1 MHVYGNY
8 MWKKQCVGLLV
19 YLLDIHTR
27 TRHSGHQRTGRWPAY
42 GRHFVLVRCVTC
54 VRAYHLKSS
63 ITSNYEVTAAIIV
76 ISSTKPRP
84 LHQKVITKQ
93 GWELSYWGVNAVNQC
108 YDNTPLKRP
117 NTPPLL
123 GVAPNT
129 LT

>member
-1 MHVYGNY
+1 ME
-8 MWKKQCVGLLV
+8 
-19 YLLDIHTR
+19 
-27 TRHSGHQRTGRWPAY
+27 GHWVFGGVERVTGEC
-42 GRHFVLVRCVTC
+42 FMV
-54 VRAYHLKSS
+54 
-63 ITSNYEVTAAIIV
+63 EVAR

-84 LHQKVITKQ
+84 LRQKVITKQ